1 MPEPGPNLDALFMNL
16 SSGSEQEAE
25 SALPG
30 IAQAGS
36 AALPGLKDLLAS
48 DDPDIR
54 WWALRALAEVNDDAV
69 QPILLAALGDPV
81 VTVQQCAALALRKYP
96 NPGAIPALQSALTQ
110 GDRMLARL
118 AADALIAIGDE
129 TTPVLLETLEN
140 GAQQARIEAIRALA
154 SLTDPRA
161 VPALFK
167 ALDDGAPLIE
177 YWADQGLQSRGI
189 GMTFFEP

>member
-1 MPEPGPNLDALFMNL
+1 MAEPGPNLDALFADL
-16 SSGSEQEAE
+16 TSGIDQQAEA
-25 SALPG
+25 ALPG
-30 IAQAGS
+30 IAQARS
-36 AALPGLKDLLAS
+36 AAIPGLQGLLVS
-48 DDPDIR
+48 DNPDVR
-54 WWALRALAEVNDDAV
+54 WWALRALAEVDDEAV
-69 QPILLAALGDPV
+69 RPLLVAALTDPV
-81 VTVQQCAALALRKYP
+81 VTVQQCAALALRKFP
-96 NPGAIPALQSALTQ
+96 DPSAIPALQRVLTQ

-129 TTPVLLETLEN
+129 TTPMLLETLEA
-140 GAQQARIEAIRALA
+140 GAQQARVEAIRALA